1 MRAVSTHKPFDNPD
15 QSRLFMWVLG
25 TIPPPATRRLERIAE
40 ELTEVTGLELSEKDI
55 RSFESKVPHS
65 GFSLTGFSSIPYT
78 GIPYPMCQC
87 RSLKVEFACVCCR

>member
-15 QSRLFMWVLG
+15 QSRLCMWVLG

-65 GFSLTGFSSIPYT
+65 GFSLTDFFFHPLHWYLISHV
-78 GIPYPMCQC
+78 PMPEPKG
-87 RSLKVEFACVCCR
+87 RVCLCLL